1 MFVVNV
7 KGNGRTS
14 FHFETQNKDEAIRVY
29 NTKVRDVANARTGE
43 RVELLENG
51 RRLK

>member
-14 FHFETQNKDEAIRVY
+14 FHFETKNKEEAIRVY
-29 NTKVRDVANARTGE
+29 NTKVRDVNNARTGE
-43 RVELLENG
+43 RVEMLENG